1 MVEDV
6 CGMAFETSMLPARA
20 SRALSVSH
28 SDGRRP
34 ASSGRSGAETLPS
47 GSTGVKV
54 EQPQLAVAGMAMQPQ
69 KQPSTIDDTCQHE
82 ELLEGPLASESN

>member
-1 MVEDV
+1 
-6 CGMAFETSMLPARA
+6 MAASGRSVTDNDQTARVP
-20 SRALSVSH
+20 LE
-28 SDGRRP
+28 GRWP

-54 EQPQLAVAGMAMQPQ
+54 EQPQLAVADMAMQPQ
-69 KQPSTIDDTCQHE
+69 KQPSTIDDTRQHE